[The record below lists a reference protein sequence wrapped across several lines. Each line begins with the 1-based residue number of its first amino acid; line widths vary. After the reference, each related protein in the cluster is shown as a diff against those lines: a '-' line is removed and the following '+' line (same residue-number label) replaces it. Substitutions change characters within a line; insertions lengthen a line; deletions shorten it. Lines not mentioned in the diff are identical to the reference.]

1 MVFLIRLFLRLQIS
15 GPLGWDDAACG
26 AATIFGISWSSVIL
40 LAVHH
45 GLGQPQETLTAIDVA
60 ESYVLFWISRQF
72 YALATGCSILSVT
85 FFIMRITQTR
95 HHLWIL
101 KTLIIVEGIWV
112 LITVFI
118 LAFSCGADR
127 PWDSKQG
134 GCVDLWSV
142 WLSHTVIYMFFEG
155 LNFKTA
161 MLIIWN
167 LQMPLHPKVVVFI
180 SFALRLLVL
189 PPAIVRLKY
198 VHIAISSPD
207 LTLYRVNS
215 NLLSTIVLHVS
226 IILATVPCAKPFF
239 ALFSNNLFR
248 SPKQTT
254 AVGGNGPLPPTPS
267 PTPSRS
273 LEDLRVPHRQSL
285 TWDRRRSF
293 AAASLHS
300 PAPPL
305 PTTGSAPRRKS
316 VTFKLNLPP
325 FHWNRRTSFARTRQV
340 TKSSG
345 LNLPTIPSADA
356 TPEPSL
362 PSEPTEL
369 NTYPSNRPVFRK
381 AGQSPSSS
389 PSAETS
395 ITNTTS
401 RSYHSSASV
410 SQSPSQ
416 SPSAPATPQLHRH
429 LPQHN
434 HLHQLSSSALPS
446 PAISTAASTS
456 ASTSAAT
463 SQYTATTRTT
473 SKSQSRSPANSPPST
488 PGGTKEKPRKKKRRR
503 VPRRPSDLDWIAN
516 LRPDE
521 GRTITTIHAGRAGSE
536 CSPAG
541 DVDEA
546 SGRRSGKATKTLAK
560 LGGKAK
566 ARDGDGDA
574 EGCGLGSMG
583 GWEGFGVIERKE
595 EFGFFYDDEGEDKS
609 GGAAKASDERRG
621 EEPLREER
629 VAA

>member
-15 GPLGWDDAACG
+15 GPLGWDDAACA
-26 AATIFGISWSSVIL
+26 AATIFGITWSSVIL

-45 GLGQPQETLTAIDVA
+45 GLGQPQESLTAIDVA

-101 KTLIIVEGIWV
+101 KTLIVVEGTWV

-127 PWDSKQG
+127 PWYSKQG
-134 GCVDLWSV
+134 GCIDLWSV

-155 LNFKTA
+155 LNLKTA

-167 LQMPLHPKVVVFI
+167 LQMPLHPKAVVFI

-198 VHIAISSPD
+198 VRIAISSPD

-239 ALFSNNLFR
+239 ALFNNNIFR
-248 SPKQTT
+248 SPKQIS
-254 AVGGNGPLPPTPS
+254 AVEANYPVPPTPIPPS
-267 PTPSRS
+267 SCSLDNFGTPQP
-273 LEDLRVPHRQSL
+273 EPL

-293 AAASLHS
+293 ASAPLPP
-300 PAPPL
+300 PAPL
-305 PTTGSAPRRKS
+305 PPTAQLAPRRKS

-325 FHWNRRTSFARTRQV
+325 FHWNRRTSHARSRQIANSARP
-340 TKSSG
+340 TP
-345 LNLPTIPSADA
+345 LPTIPSAGS
-356 TPEPSL
+356 TPSPSL

-369 NTYPSNRPVFRK
+369 NTYPATRPVFRK

-389 PSAETS
+389 PSAQTS
-395 ITNTTS
+395 LTKTTS
-401 RSYHSSASV
+401 RSYHSSASA
-410 SQSPSQ
+410 SQ

-429 LPQHN
+429 LPLHN
-434 HLHQLSSSALPS
+434 HIHQLSSSALPS
-446 PAISTAASTS
+446 PAISAAASTS
-456 ASTSAAT
+456 ADTSAAT
-463 SQYTATTRTT
+463 SQYTTTMRTT
-473 SKSQSRSPANSPPST
+473 SKSQSRSPRNSPPST
-488 PGGTKEKPRKKKRRR
+488 PGGTKEKSRKKKRRR

-521 GRTITTIHAGRAGSE
+521 GRTVTTIRGGSE
-536 CSPAG
+536 GG
-541 DVDEA
+541 DE
-546 SGRRSGKATKTLAK
+546 GGGGGLLAK
-560 LGGKAK
+560 RVGKAK
-566 ARDGDGDA
+566 AGDG
-574 EGCGLGSMG
+574 GGNGG

-595 EFGFFYDDEGEDKS
+595 EFGFFYDDEG
-609 GGAAKASDERRG
+609 GGAHTHGEQSGKVAEEGNCSGRHEEE
-621 EEPLREER
+621 EEPGPSS
-629 VAA
+629 